1 MLFSS
6 SVFLFAFLPIVLLF
20 YYGFFRGNRPAQNG
34 MLLLSSLFFYAWGEP
49 WFVLVMMGS
58 ILLNYGLGLWANL
71 RLRRKKPVR
80 LPVICALFS
89 NLGLLF
95 VFKYLVFVLES
106 LNLLGAQ
113 LMVPVI
119 RLPIGISF
127 FTFQALSY
135 VLDVAWGHT
144 AVQRRLWGVAL
155 YISFFPQLIA
165 GPIVTYGTVAL
176 QLEGRR
182 ESWADFSTG
191 LCRFVFGLGKKI
203 LIANQLALVA
213 DRAFDTFGGNL
224 AAPMAWLGSV
234 CYTLQIY
241 YDFSGYSDMAIGLG
255 KMFGFHFLE
264 NFRYPYAASS
274 ITEFWRRW
282 HISLSTWFRDYVY
295 IPLGGSQSGS
305 REKTVRNLFV
315 VWLFTGIWHGANWTF
330 LCWGLFY
337 FLLIYAE
344 KFLFP
349 PVHPPKWVGHLYTLL
364 MVNFAWVI
372 FRAASLPAA
381 FSFLSAM
388 FRITPDPEQTTVVL
402 LYLRENWAVLAAA
415 LVFSFPAAKVMGR
428 TLSELRPD
436 GRSLAPLMNTG
447 YTLLVAAIFLASVSL
462 LVKGTYNPFIYFNF

>member
-1 MLFSS
+1 M
-6 SVFLFAFLPIVLLF
+6 
-20 YYGFFRGNRPAQNG
+20 
-34 MLLLSSLFFYAWGEP
+34 
-49 WFVLVMMGS
+49 
-58 ILLNYGLGLWANL
+58 
-71 RLRRKKPVR
+71 
-80 LPVICALFS
+80 
-89 NLGLLF
+89 
-95 VFKYLVFVLES
+95 
-106 LNLLGAQ
+106 
-113 LMVPVI
+113 
-119 RLPIGISF
+119 
-127 FTFQALSY
+127 
-135 VLDVAWGHT
+135 
-144 AVQRRLWGVAL
+144 
-155 YISFFPQLIA
+155 
-165 GPIVTYGTVAL
+165 
-176 QLEGRR
+176 
-182 ESWADFSTG
+182 
-191 LCRFVFGLGKKI
+191 

-224 AAPMAWLGSV
+224 SAPMAWLGSV

-305 REKTVRNLFV
+305 RRKTVRNLFV

-330 LCWGLFY
+330 LCWGVLY
-337 FLLIYAE
+337 FLLLYAE

-349 PVHPPKWVGHLYTLL
+349 PVHPPKWLGHLYTLL
-364 MVNFAWVI
+364 MVNFAWVV

-388 FRITPDPEQTTVVL
+388 FSLTTDSAQTALVL
-402 LYLRENWAVLAAA
+402 LYLRENWAILAAA
-415 LVFSFPAAKVMGR
+415 LVFSFPIAKVMGKA
-428 TLSELRPD
+428 LSEVRPD
-436 GRSLAPLMNTG
+436 GRSLAPLMNAG